1 MPNWCENIATF
12 KHNDLE
18 MMAKLNEAIDSKD
31 LFKSFFPTPFELD
44 DDAQHPRK
52 WVADAIN
59 ENLEAGEDIF
69 DIEIEEFSTVEEA
82 LPLDNDE

>member
-1 MPNWCENIATF
+1 MARIF
-12 KHNDLE
+12 KVAMVLV
-18 MMAKLNEAIDSKD
+18 
-31 LFKSFFPTPFELD
+31 LD

-69 DIEIEEFSTVEEA
+69 DIEIEEFATVEEA